1 MTETT
6 TRDATQNGWRLRL
19 EEHIRG
25 FAWSPDGRRAV
36 VALADGMLTVVN
48 LVDGTVERVFEAHR
62 HGVQAVAWSPF
73 PALIISGGED
83 GCVRWWRALTGEL
96 IGERQGGAPW
106 VEHVKC
112 SPDGLLVATAA
123 GKHLRVWNASGEQ
136 VFASDAHASSITS
149 VAWRKDSQAVVT
161 TNSGGVQVLEWH
173 AQQPISAL
181 PGLAIYLNGAWSPDG
196 KHLAAGA
203 QENSVT
209 YWKLP
214 LGKKKPALHMRG
226 YPGKVR
232 HLAWDRT
239 SRFLA
244 TGGGHLVT
252 VWDVSGKGPAGTK
265 PLQLAGH
272 EARLTALTF
281 QSRGD
286 VLASGCQDGR
296 VCIWHPAKTDKGL
309 CAAKLE
315 AEITRLAF
323 SPDDQQLLIA
333 TADGQLKLIR

>member
-1 MTETT
+1 MTGTT
-6 TRDATQNGWRLRL
+6 KQQTTGNGWHLRL
-19 EEHIRG
+19 EEHIRA
-25 FAWSPDGRRAV
+25 FAWSPDGTRV
-36 VALADGMLTVVN
+36 VAALADGTLALVN
-48 LVDGTVERVFEAHR
+48 TVDGALERVFEAHR
-62 HGVQAVAWSPF
+62 PGVQAVAWANF
-73 PALIISGGED
+73 PAIIVSGGED
-83 GCVRWWRALTGEL
+83 GRVKWWRAFSGEL
-96 IGERQGGAPW
+96 VCEQPGGATW
-106 VEHVKC
+106 VEHVLG
-112 SPDGLLVATAA
+112 SPDGQLIAT
-123 GKHLRVWNASGEQ
+123 GSGRHLRVWNMSGEQ

-149 VAWRKDSQAVVT
+149 LAWRNDSQAVVT
-161 TNSGGVQVLEWH
+161 TNSGGVQVFELH
-173 AQQPISAL
+173 STKPPNAL
-181 PGLAIYLNGAWSPDG
+181 PGQAIYLNCALSRDG

-214 LGKKKPALHMRG
+214 LARKKPVLHMRG

-232 HLAWDRT
+232 QLAWDRT

-252 VWDVSGKGPAGTK
+252 VWDVSGKGPAGTT

-281 QSRGD
+281 QANGD
-286 VLASGCQDGR
+286 ILASGCAEGR
-296 VCIWHPAKTDKGL
+296 VCLWHPAQTQKGL

-315 AEITRLAF
+315 SEITRVQF
-323 SPDDQQLLIA
+323 SPDNKELLIA